1 MDRLART
8 FIEQIE
14 VTGDQLVLTIKKLY
28 ADADARRVVIRN
40 AEGRELLSVPLTI
53 GLAGGALTVFTAPVL
68 AAVAAIGGT
77 LAQVHLDIERERG
90 PHHDPPHEDPTSR

>member
-1 MDRLART
+1 MDRSGRT

-14 VTGDQLVLTIKKLY
+14 VAGDQLVLTVKKLY
-28 ADADARRVVIRN
+28 ADADARRVIVRN

-77 LAQVHLDIERERG
+77 LAKVRLDVERDNA
-90 PHHDPPHEDPTSR
+90 PHVDD

>member
-1 MDRLART
+1 MDRSGRT

-14 VTGDQLVLTIKKLY
+14 VAGDQLVLTVKKLY
-28 ADADARRVVIRN
+28 ADADARRVIVRN

-77 LAQVHLDIERERG
+77 LAKVRLDIERDAG
-90 PHHDPPHEDPTSR
+90 PHVDD